1 MMLFYQILAAM
12 FFSIGVF
19 GVLSRRNLI
28 TVLMSLEIMLNGAAV
43 SLVAYSSYLNKM
55 DGTIIVLFVLAV
67 AAVEVA
73 LGLAL
78 VILLFRQFKT
88 TSIEEAASLKN

>member
-1 MMLFYQILAAM
+1 M
-12 FFSIGVF
+12 FFIIGLF

-28 TVLMSLEIMLNGAAV
+28 TVLMSLEVMLNGAAV
-43 SLVAYSSYLNKM
+43 SLVAFSSYRNSD

-78 VILLFRQFKT
+78 VILLYRQFKT
-88 TSIEEAASLKN
+88 TSIEEANTLRN